1 MTLVNLKK
9 FPFLY
14 RQLYICIVWLFV
26 WVCFSQHS
34 YAQVPVTD
42 ANRDGVWVEVSASF
56 TASKDLSFREGQAA
70 VVALARKKAIEK
82 ATGFTIKSFSVL
94 DSRLTSD
101 FKWSEDYQRLIV
113 SESNGKIINEET
125 PDIKVDPSSRG
136 GITFSLPVY
145 RALVIPDISPEDP
158 GFTVRIETDKP
169 SYKVG
174 ENITITM
181 QSSKEAYLTVFSI
194 APDGSA
200 ALFLPNRYEKDN
212 FVFGNE
218 ESKFPDR
225 FTNRIF
231 SLVAKKT
238 DGYNLPNQELF
249 LVVATLKPIEFA
261 DRRMSFSY
269 FSNMIEI
276 NRWLMK
282 IPRAERAEAFAR
294 FTVRK

>member
-1 MTLVNLKK
+1 MLNTFLKK
-9 FPFLY
+9 NVLLPQLNAFFCLSICFLT
-14 RQLYICIVWLFV
+14 F
-26 WVCFSQHS
+26 FTGNAF
-34 YAQVPVTD
+34 AQVPVTD

-56 TASKDLSFREGQAA
+56 TGSRSMSFREGQSA

-82 ATGFTIKSFSVL
+82 ATGFTVKSFSIL
-94 DSRLTSD
+94 DSRLNSN
-101 FKWSEDYQRLIV
+101 FEWSEDYQRLIV

-125 PDIKVDPSSRG
+125 PDINVDPKSNG

-145 RALVIPDISPEDP
+145 RAFVIPDVSPEDP
-158 GFTVRIETDKP
+158 GFTVSIETDKA

-181 QSSKEAYLTVFSI
+181 QSSKESYLTVFSI

-249 LVVATLKPIEFA
+249 MVVATLKPIEFA
-261 DRRMSFSY
+261 DRRKSFSY

-276 NRWLMK
+276 NRWLMQ
-282 IPRAERAEAFAR
+282 IPRAERAEAFAS

>member
-1 MTLVNLKK
+1 M
-9 FPFLY
+9 
-14 RQLYICIVWLFV
+14 QI
-26 WVCFSQHS
+26 
-34 YAQVPVTD
+34 
-42 ANRDGVWVEVSASF
+42 DGVWVEVSASF
-56 TASKDLSFREGQAA
+56 TASKNLSFREGQSA

-82 ATGFTIKSFSVL
+82 ATGFSVKSFSIL
-94 DSRLTSD
+94 DTRLNNNFD
-101 FKWSEDYQRLIV
+101 WSEDYQRLII

-125 PDIKVDPSSRG
+125 PDIKVDPNARG

-145 RALVIPDISPEDP
+145 RAFVIPDVSPEDP
-158 GFTVRIETDKP
+158 GFTASIATDKP

-174 ENITITM
+174 EDITITM
-181 QSSKEAYLTVFSI
+181 QSSKEAFLTVFSI

-212 FVFGNE
+212 FVFGNQ
-218 ESKFPDR
+218 ESKFPDK
-225 FTNRIF
+225 FVNRIF

-249 LVVATLKPIEFA
+249 MVVATLKPIEFA
-261 DRRMSFSY
+261 DRRKSFSY

-276 NRWLMK
+276 NRWLMR

>member
-1 MTLVNLKK
+1 MIIKNLQKISS
-9 FPFLY
+9 
-14 RQLYICIVWLFV
+14 QLKQIRAAFICFWIFGGLADLL
-26 WVCFSQHS
+26 Q
-34 YAQVPVTD
+34 AQVPVTD

-56 TASKDLSFREGQAA
+56 TASKGLSFREGQSA

-82 ATGFTIKSFSVL
+82 ATGFSVKSFSIL
-94 DSRLTSD
+94 DTRLNNN
-101 FKWSEDYQRLIV
+101 FEWSEDYQRLII

-125 PDIKVDPSSRG
+125 PDIKVDPSARG

-145 RALVIPDISPEDP
+145 RAFVIPDVSPEDP
-158 GFTVRIETDKP
+158 GFTTTIATDKS

-181 QSSKEAYLTVFSI
+181 QASKEAYLTVFSI

-200 ALFLPNRYEKDN
+200 ALFLPNRFEKDN
-212 FVFGNE
+212 FVFGNQ
-218 ESKFPDR
+218 ESKFPDK
-225 FTNRIF
+225 FVNRIF

-249 LVVATLKPIEFA
+249 MVVATLKPIEFA
-261 DRRMSFSY
+261 DRRRSFAY
-269 FSNMIEI
+269 FSNMLEI
-276 NRWLMK
+276 NRWLMR

>member
-1 MTLVNLKK
+1 MIKNILQKK
-9 FPFLY
+9 PTPNKASTIL
-14 RQLYICIVWLFV
+14 LLICCVLGFFAESMV
-26 WVCFSQHS
+26 
-34 YAQVPVTD
+34 AQVPVTD

-56 TASKDLSFREGQAA
+56 TAPKSLSFREGQSA

-82 ATGFTIKSFSVL
+82 ATGFTIKSFSLL
-94 DSRLTSD
+94 DSRLRNG
-101 FKWSEDYQRLIV
+101 FQWSEDYQRLII

-125 PDIKVDPSSRG
+125 PDIKVDPSAKG
-136 GITFSLPVY
+136 GITFSLPTY
-145 RALVIPDISPEDP
+145 RAFVIPDVSPEDP
-158 GFTVRIETDKP
+158 GFTASITTDKP

-181 QSSKEAYLTVFSI
+181 QASKESYLTVFSI

-200 ALFLPNRYEKDN
+200 ALFLPNRFEKDN
-212 FVFGNE
+212 FIFGNE
-218 ESKFPDR
+218 ETKFPDR

-261 DRRMSFSY
+261 DRRKSFAY

-276 NRWLMK
+276 NRWLMQ